1 MLSYAHGQDVGG
13 GEGIKDCRA
22 VCEVDSKLGS

>member
-22 VCEVDSKLGS
+22 AREVDSKLGS

>member
-1 MLSYAHGQDVGG
+1 MPSYAHGQDIGG

-22 VCEVDSKLGS
+22 AREVDSKLES